1 MLAPM
6 ASVAPPPPRLPAA
19 PAGFSLV
26 EFLLVAVILAVGL
39 LGLGG
44 LQVAAVRGGAAS
56 RNHMV
61 ALALAGDAL
70 EAAAFEAADARTGRP
85 GWGGQPRCTGPG
97 TRWVSHHGRD
107 GQPLPSSR
115 PACFRRELTRTEAP
129 EAMAPMDT
137 LEPPAAP
144 SRTAAGVYRATVTW
158 AEAAPVAPAAGA
170 QASGPRSRRL
180 ALARLIAH

>member
-1 MLAPM
+1 M
-6 ASVAPPPPRLPAA
+6 ASVVPPPPCPPAA

-44 LQVAAVRGGAAS
+44 LEVAALRGGASS
-56 RNHMV
+56 RDHMV

-70 EAAAFEAADARTGRP
+70 EAAAFEATGARGGRR
-85 GWGGQPRCTGPG
+85 GWGGQPRRTGPG
-97 TRWVSHHGRD
+97 TRWISHHGRD

-115 PACFRRELTRTEAP
+115 PACFRRELTRAEVPEAMA
-129 EAMAPMDT
+129 AMAPMDPMET
-137 LEPPAAP
+137 PAAP

-158 AEAAPVAPAAGA
+158 AEAAPVAPAAAG
-170 QASGPRSRRL
+170 QASGPRPRRL
-180 ALARLIAH
+180 ALARLIAP